1 MKPQLCASA
10 APLRLNLILP
20 ETAVSRFFPILGQGF
35 LVRGPG
41 GEAVADFLQKAVG
54 ISPAYLMDRV
64 QTVFLNGKALDD
76 FKTAT
81 VGDGATLAL
90 SAAMPGLAGAVLRR
104 GGFYAAMRR
113 QISHEAGGP
122 AAAGREITAT
132 LKLFNLVARELGPG
146 LLESGILVPAGQLKD
161 FIERQG
167 RWLWAEC
174 VAAKADERPVR
185 VPDVPGVL
193 PASGQVILTVKAGP
207 G

>member
-1 MKPQLCASA
+1 MKAQPT
-10 APLRLNLILP
+10 APVKLILTLP
-20 ETAVSRFFPILGQGF
+20 EAAVPRFFPILGQGF
-35 LVRGPG
+35 LVKGPG
-41 GEAVADFLQKAVG
+41 GETVEGFLQKAASA
-54 ISPAYLMDRV
+54 SPAYLKERV

-76 FKTAT
+76 LKTAT

-122 AAAGREITAT
+122 AGTGQEITVT
-132 LKLFNLVARELGPG
+132 LKLFNLVARDLGPS
-146 LLESGILVPAGQLKD
+146 LLANGILVPADQLKD

-167 RWLWAEC
+167 RWIWVGCIAAEANGSPIE
-174 VAAKADERPVR
+174 AAR
-185 VPDVPGVL
+185 VPSVL
-193 PASGQVILTVKAGP
+193 PGAGRVVLTVKAGP